1 VQRNSKFVRY
11 LPDFGWQSVVVTGRG
26 SSSDRWAPQDETMAG
41 EVPSGTTIAR
51 VSQPEPS
58 SSGGWR
64 GRAERWLNVE
74 TRWTKWWT
82 KYAVAT
88 ALELEVE
95 VDVIFASLVPY
106 ESADAAISLSRQ
118 LGKPWVA
125 DLQDPWALDEMM
137 VFPTGIHRRAG
148 IARMRRVLD
157 AADAVVMNTPES
169 RDRVLAAFPELRS
182 KPVVS
187 ITNGYDPADFAAI
200 PPRRSDDTFRIAH
213 TGYLHTE
220 LGRQQQRATRAR
232 KVLGG
237 EVRGVDILTRSH
249 VYLVEALNRLVER
262 DPSLVRTLELHLAG
276 VLSDADREVVENS
289 QIVRMPGYLT
299 HAESVELIR
308 GADLLFLPMQNL
320 PDGARTTIVPGK
332 TYEYMASG
340 TPLLAAVP
348 AGDARDFLTASGTAI
363 VCGPA
368 DVAGMTEALG
378 REIERWRE
386 GSPPPSV
393 DPRFLAQFERRNLTR
408 QLAGLLDE
416 VTPSA
421 SSGTLT

>member
-1 VQRNSKFVRY
+1 MQRNSKFVRY

-26 SSSDRWAPQDETMAG
+26 SSSDRWAPQDATMTG
-41 EVPSGTTIAR
+41 EVPLGTTIAR

-64 GRAERWLNVE
+64 GRAERWLNVD

-88 ALELEVE
+88 ALELEVD

-106 ESADAAISLSRQ
+106 ESADAAIALSRQ
-118 LGKPWVA
+118 LGKPWIA

-187 ITNGYDPADFAAI
+187 ITNGYDAADFAGI

-232 KVLGG
+232 KLLGG

-276 VLSDADREVVENS
+276 VLSNADREVVENS

-320 PDGARTTIVPGK
+320 PAGARTTIVPGK

-340 TPLLAAVP
+340 TPVLAAVP

-368 DVAGMTEALG
+368 DVVGMTEALG

-393 DPRFLAQFERRNLTR
+393 NPRFLAQFERRNLTR
-408 QLAGLLDE
+408 QLANLLDE
-416 VTPSA
+416 VTPSN
-421 SSGTLT
+421 SGEGER